1 MEEKIIYLAEEVNKR
16 IDILQDEIKI
26 VEYVKNRVKMKLI
39 KYVIIGVGTLACT
52 FAIEDANVKTVLI
65 FVSMINGT
73 FIIENGVDLFR
84 KIIDVKKLKNKLKMF
99 LRYLGE

>member
-39 KYVIIGVGTLACT
+39 KYFYYSIKV
-52 FAIEDANVKTVLI
+52 F
-65 FVSMINGT
+65 F
-73 FIIENGVDLFR
+73 
-84 KIIDVKKLKNKLKMF
+84 
-99 LRYLGE
+99 